1 MAEPTGDLDDL
12 VHQRV
17 RLGILIC
24 CKEARRVE
32 FSFLQ
37 ESLELTPGN
46 LSRHVR
52 VLEEAGPVRVEK
64 AFVDRRSKTWV
75 ALTREGA
82 RALSREVAALRE
94 IVRRVEQVPGTST
107 PRPAPGVARLEPAG
121 EG

>member
-1 MAEPTGDLDDL
+1 MAEPTGALDDV

-24 CKEARRVE
+24 CREARRVE

-52 VLEEAGPVRVEK
+52 VLEEAGLVRVEK
-64 AFVDRRSKTWV
+64 AFVDRRSRTWV
-75 ALTREGA
+75 ALTRQGA

-94 IVRRVEQVPGTST
+94 IVRRLEQVPGRST
-107 PRPAPGVARLEPAG
+107 TRPAAGAARLKPAG